1 MSKRIPATPAPA
13 PLEGYCERLD
23 DLFTK
28 RAQRECLRRYLEGIL
43 LPRERNKTLTALAHT
58 QPVLGACDAAAQRL
72 QWFLSESTWSPDA
85 LHQRR
90 IELLIQ
96 DPQTAPHAGG
106 VLVIDETG
114 DRKWGSKTAHMGRQY
129 LGSIGK
135 TDSGVVSVTSLWAD
149 ERVYYPLHVEPYTPA
164 HWFTQGKEDSDFRT
178 KPKIAGELVARAL
191 ALGIPFRAVV
201 ADSLYGEHR
210 QLKAELKQYGVG
222 FVLALKPS
230 HDWRHP
236 ADEIG
241 TVREA
246 AQAAGARWKSAQ
258 EPGLWSAVERRFRD
272 GHTETWWALEA
283 ECGPFSVL
291 RHRRLVVAT
300 TDPKRLPDQSTWY
313 LETNLPRSGVPAT
326 KAARSEAGA
335 EPSPHRSADCV
346 EVVRLYGL
354 RNWVEQ
360 GYKQV
365 KHELGWA
372 DYQVRSDV
380 AIRRHWALVCCAFS
394 FCWWVLPSEPEPAEP
409 TPALV
414 SRSAAEIPVAERGE
428 NGGGTNPRRRSPA
441 VVLAGSTTPC
451 AGVAYPVGVDY
462 TLVACLVGSTPAR
475 PSRGHARI
483 ARGRQRNPPLQPV
496 TTDHR

>member
-43 LPRERNKTLTALAHT
+43 LPRERNKTLTALANT
-58 QPVLGACDAAAQRL
+58 EPVLGASDAAAQRL
-72 QWFLSESTWSPDA
+72 QWFLSESTWSSDA

-90 IELLIQ
+90 IELLLQ
-96 DPQTAPHAGG
+96 DPRTAPHAAG
-106 VLVIDETG
+106 VLVLDETG
-114 DRKWGSKTAHMGRQY
+114 DRKWGSKTAHLGQQY

-149 ERVYYPLHVEPYTPA
+149 ERVYYPLQIEPYTPA
-164 HWFTQGKEDSDFRT
+164 HWFGQGKQDPAFRT
-178 KPKIAGELVARAL
+178 KPKIAGELVERAL
-191 ALGIPFRAVV
+191 ALAIPFRAVV

-210 QLKAELKQYGVG
+210 QLKAELKRCGVA

-236 ADEIG
+236 AHEIG

-246 AQAAGARWKSAQ
+246 AHAAGAHWKSAQ
-258 EPGLWSAVERRFRD
+258 EPGAWEAVERRFRD

-283 ECGPFSVL
+283 ECGPFGAG

-300 TDPKRLPDQSTWY
+300 TDPTRLPDQSTWY
-313 LETNLPRSGVPAT
+313 LETNLPRPDTPAAQRDRD
-326 KAARSEAGA
+326 AAEGLTDAD
-335 EPSPHRSADCV
+335 SA

-372 DYQVRSDV
+372 DYQVRSDA

-394 FCWWVLPSEPEPAEP
+394 FCWWALPLEAELAEP
-409 TPALV
+409 DPAPAAASHSGTEDSVPERGKNRGGVPARGTPSPVLLARGIAPSTSVADTLGLDYALV
-414 SRSAAEIPVAERGE
+414 ER
-428 NGGGTNPRRRSPA
+428 
-441 VVLAGSTTPC
+441 
-451 AGVAYPVGVDY
+451 
-462 TLVACLVGSTPAR
+462 LVGPAPACSTHRTPGLAR
-475 PSRGHARI
+475 SRAPD
-483 ARGRQRNPPLQPV
+483 PPLQPM